1 MQVTGDTSGAMI
13 GRNLLT
19 LLERAQDIKKE
30 FGDAFVSVEHLLLA
44 FLDDKHFGQQIFK
57 EFQLSR
63 ESLKEAI
70 TAVRGTQKVTDQG
83 MNIHNCWQFG
93 VPFCFCD
100 CSHTLLGFS
109 FMLLD
114 CRHIVLGFSF
124 CGANNTS
131 LLVVVADPEG
141 KYEALEKYGIDL
153 TEMAK
158 QGKLD
163 PVIGRDEEIRRCIQ
177 ILSRRTKN
185 NPVLIGEPGVGKT
198 AIVEGSVFRLQC
210 LLQTVCRLW
219 NWNMYIRQQLMSLN
233 CARWS
238 W

>member
-1 MQVTGDTSGAMI
+1 LQPH
-13 GRNLLT
+13 
-19 LLERAQDIKKE
+19 
-30 FGDAFVSVEHLLLA
+30 SVRV
-44 FLDDKHFGQQIFK
+44 F
-57 EFQLSR
+57 
-63 ESLKEAI
+63 
-70 TAVRGTQKVTDQG
+70 
-83 MNIHNCWQFG
+83 
-93 VPFCFCD
+93 
-100 CSHTLLGFS
+100 
-109 FMLLD
+109 
-114 CRHIVLGFSF
+114 F

-131 LLVVVADPEG
+131 LFVLLADPEG

-198 AIVEGSVFRLQC
+198 AIVEGLVFHLKC
-210 LLQTVCRLW
+210 LLQIVCRLW
-219 NWNMYIRQQLMSLN
+219 NWDMYIRQQLMFLN
-233 CARWS
+233 RAKWN